1 MREVLIVQN
10 AATGG
15 PRRVGDW
22 LAEDGLELEVVRA
35 FDGAEV
41 PASLGDRALLVLG
54 GGYLPSDDFRAPWLP
69 AVRELVRQA
78 IDGGRPYLG
87 ICLGGQ
93 MLAEVAGGLVKADA
107 GEPENGSVPITLRP
121 EADDDPLFHG
131 LPQVVTAIE
140 HHKDAVVEL
149 PEGAAWLAQTEACP
163 YQAFRV
169 GPVAWGLQFHP
180 EAPPERITEW
190 DDRGFDLAALYEQAM
205 LDEPAAV
212 AVWREMI
219 RRFGAVARMS

>member
-10 AATGG
+10 AASGG

-22 LAEDGLELEVVRA
+22 LAEDGLDLEVVRP
-35 FDGAEV
+35 FDGDEL
-41 PASLGDRALLVLG
+41 PARLGGRALVVLG
-54 GGYLPSDDFRAPWLP
+54 GGYLPSDDARAPWLP
-69 AVRELVRQA
+69 ATRELVREA
-78 IDGGRPYLG
+78 IDDGRPYLG

-107 GEPENGSVPITLRP
+107 GEPENGSTPITLRP
-121 EADDDPLFHG
+121 EAAADPLFHD
-131 LPQVVTAIE
+131 LPGVVTAIE

-149 PEGAAWLAQTEACP
+149 PEGAVWLARTEACP

-169 GPVAWGLQFHP
+169 GAAAWGVQFHP
-180 EAPPERITEW
+180 EVAPERILEW
-190 DDRGFDLAALYEQAM
+190 DDRGFDLADLHRRAL

-212 AVWREMI
+212 AVWREVT
-219 RRFGAVARMS
+219 RRFAGVARMS